1 MWRRRSLQSS
11 RKIDPA
17 ERKAVAREGV
27 QSSHFVICSERIPS
41 SVSYP
46 RTLADNFPSQSCR
59 YWTRCEK
66 CLFVSRIPRRH
77 PFNDSIQVV
86 AIHHVTAD
94 SQPLRLT
101 YRDFADRSSGIAYYL
116 RKHGHKHVG
125 ILCPNTPAFLISVFG
140 IAAAGAVITAAD
152 HQLDI
157 DDIEYIFDH
166 SNVDAIIVDREFV
179 GLVDGYK
186 RNHPAVKLIVDEDRD
201 KEGQFYDAVKEGQ
214 QYDKQTGGNGWG
226 QLETRV
232 VDDNSLIAVAYTSG

>member
-1 MWRRRSLQSS
+1 M
-11 RKIDPA
+11 
-17 ERKAVAREGV
+17 
-27 QSSHFVICSERIPS
+27 
-41 SVSYP
+41 
-46 RTLADNFPSQSCR
+46 
-59 YWTRCEK
+59 
-66 CLFVSRIPRRH
+66 
-77 PFNDSIQVV
+77 

-94 SQPLRLT
+94 SRPLRLT

-186 RNHPAVKLIVDEDRD
+186 KNHPTVELIVDEDRD

-232 VDDNSLIAVAYTSG
+232 VDDNSLIAVAYTSGTTGKPKGVEYTHRGVYLAAMGNAIES